1 MSSVAQ
7 PASGAN
13 PLAVLSTAA
22 KYVPSDADLLK
33 TYNDGFY
40 STVFKFIL
48 VTVIQ
53 IVILVW
59 TLMGGGI
66 ADILN
71 NWPKYRCN
79 PIIMPFAGLFGFDA
93 GENFN
98 FCMKNIFSM
107 NAGAVLAPVYG
118 VMSNFTDIVGTIS
131 NVANSFRYLIAN
143 LLSGMERLMGSFRDR
158 FQFILFSVRMS
169 FFKIMNMMGRL
180 YATFYAVIFMGM
192 SGLQA
197 ANNVANNDMVKFLLE
212 FCFDPETPIKLA
224 SGITVPI
231 KSLKIGDKLEQVNG
245 ISPVVTSLFEFDGSR
260 TPTVEIDDVRVSAK
274 HYMRYDALGV
284 MIEAGEH
291 PAAKLVPSINRLIC
305 LNTST
310 HNLMINK
317 MLFADY
323 DESEDSDVIKV
334 SQRLAETMLNSGVS
348 KKGSSDYD
356 LGLDLDTEIRV
367 LGGIFVRLKDIR
379 VGDVLCD
386 GGIVRGVVREKVDNI
401 VVLGDGVKVSAA
413 QLVWDINSKS
423 WVRALNLYKQV
434 SSEMVL
440 GHLITTGSVIE
451 GRQNIFRDYR
461 EVSAPEMED
470 AYEAAI
476 KKIVTY

>member
-1 MSSVAQ
+1 
-7 PASGAN
+7 
-13 PLAVLSTAA
+13 
-22 KYVPSDADLLK
+22 
-33 TYNDGFY
+33 
-40 STVFKFIL
+40 
-48 VTVIQ
+48 
-53 IVILVW
+53 
-59 TLMGGGI
+59 
-66 ADILN
+66 
-71 NWPKYRCN
+71 
-79 PIIMPFAGLFGFDA
+79 
-93 GENFN
+93 
-98 FCMKNIFSM
+98 M

-224 SGITVPI
+224 SGTTVPI
-231 KSLKIGDKLEQVNG
+231 KSLKIGDRLEAVNG
-245 ISPVVTSLFEFDGSR
+245 VIPVVTSLFDFDGSK
-260 TPTVEIDDVRVSAK
+260 TPTVEVGGVRVSAK
-274 HYMRYDALGV
+274 HYMRYDALGN

-291 PAAKLVPSINRLIC
+291 PGAKMVPSLNRLVC

-323 DESEDSDVIKV
+323 DESEDLEVIKV
-334 SQRLAETMLNSGVS
+334 SQNLAENMLNSGIS
-348 KKGSSDYD
+348 NKGTSDYD
-356 LGLDLDTEIRV
+356 LGLDLETEIRV
-367 LGGIFVRLKDIR
+367 LGGVFVKLKDIR
-379 VGDVLCD
+379 VGDILCD
-386 GGIVRGVVREKVDNI
+386 GGIVKGVVREKVNNI
-401 VVLGDGVKVSAA
+401 VVLEDGIKVSEA
-413 QLVWDINSKS
+413 QLVWDLKSKI
-423 WVRALNLYKQV
+423 WTRAFYLFKPI

-440 GHLITTGSVIE
+440 GHLITSGSVIE
-451 GRQNIFRDYR
+451 GRNYFFRDYR
-461 EVSAPEMED
+461 EVSAPEMEY
-470 AYEAAI
+470 AYEDAI
-476 KKIVTY
+476 KK

>member
-13 PLAVLSTAA
+13 PLAVLTTAS
-22 KYVPSDADLLK
+22 KYVPTDADLLK
-33 TYNDGFY
+33 AYNDGFY
-40 STVFKFIL
+40 STIFKFIL
-48 VTVIQ
+48 VTAIQ

-158 FQFILFSVRMS
+158 FQFILFSIRMS

-212 FCFDPETPIKLA
+212 FCFDPETPIKL
-224 SGITVPI
+224 STGVIIPI
-231 KSLKIGDKLEQVNG
+231 KSLKIGDKLEPVNG
-245 ISPVVTSLFEFDGSR
+245 NIPVVTSLFTFDGSK
-260 TPTVEIDDVRVSAK
+260 TPMVEVGGVCVSAK
-274 HYMRYDALGV
+274 HYIRYDSLDT
-284 MIEAGEH
+284 MIEAGDH
-291 PAAKLVPSINRLIC
+291 PDAKAVPSINRLIC

-323 DESEDSDVIKV
+323 DESEEADVIKV
-334 SQRLAETMLNSGVS
+334 TQRLAENSLNSGVS
-348 KKGSSDYD
+348 KKATSDYN
-356 LGLDLDTEIRV
+356 LGLGLDTEIRV
-367 LGGIFVRLKDIR
+367 LGGTFVKLRDIQ
-379 VGDVLCD
+379 VGEILCD
-386 GGIVRGVVREKVDNI
+386 GGIVKGVVRENI
-401 VVLGDGVKVSAA
+401 YNIAILDDGVKVSEA
-413 QLVWDINSKS
+413 QLVWNIRSKS
-423 WVRALNLYKQV
+423 WVRACYLYKQIK
-434 SSEMVL
+434 SEEVF

-451 GRQNIFRDYR
+451 GRNYFFRDYR
-461 EVSAPEMED
+461 EVSSPEMED
-470 AYEAAI
+470 AYADAI
-476 KKIVTY
+476 KKIDI